1 MGRNTSKFGR
11 EKAKLR
17 RKMKR
22 RKPKRYPKPRK
33 QKILMRGLRQQ
44 ITRRS
49 NGPKKTRQGQSKHTK
64 FGTKVSTKYYKKK
77 YIGQGK

>member
-1 MGRNTSKFGR
+1 
-11 EKAKLR
+11 
-17 RKMKR
+17 
-22 RKPKRYPKPRK
+22 
-33 QKILMRGLRQQ
+33 MRGPGQQ
-44 ITRRS
+44 VRGRS